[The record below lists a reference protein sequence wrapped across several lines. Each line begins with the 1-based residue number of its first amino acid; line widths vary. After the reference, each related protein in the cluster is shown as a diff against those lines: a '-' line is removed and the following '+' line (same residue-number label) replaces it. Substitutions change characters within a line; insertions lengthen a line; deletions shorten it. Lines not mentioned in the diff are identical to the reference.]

1 MNKKDLVVYEFDLEN
16 LPPLTEAQKSELK
29 ALEALPDDQIDTSD
43 IPPATEEF
51 WKNAVL
57 NPFYRPVKQQL
68 TVRLDADVLA
78 WLRSAGRGYHTKLNA
93 ILREAMLRE
102 IAKR

>member
-16 LPPLTEAQKSELK
+16 LPPLTEAQKAELK